1 MILTRKSHALSFAA
15 AAGLGT
21 TGIVGLAATPALVA
35 NPQSAAANPSSRC
48 ENGTLIG
55 TYALRSIANGKFVR
69 PRNGTLKAVENQAP
83 TQNNEATIFQMYD
96 ISKLPGG
103 SAGMFAVRS
112 AQSPDRWWRVR
123 DNNTTVKLDDGNC
136 EADKTSYQFSSS
148 RQDNNFAIKS
158 KGQNKWIRV
167 DSDDNK
173 LKASSDNPNGN
184 NKHFAF
190 MRIGQPA
197 NEQSRSGGRNNIH
210 GWWTTQ
216 GRGTWWRGKQTGN
229 NITLTKFVN
238 GNHGKPVMQF
248 EGRLDSEGNSVGT
261 LRQCGQQSG
270 SNYSIQRRTN
280 NIYYFGG
287 NSRTLSRSRNA
298 PPFRTNTSEACAR
311 ENTNINGWWRD
322 RQGRFWRAEQNNNQV
337 KITRYRES
345 DGKPYSIFTGATRNR
360 RNTDLYSYGTLK
372 NCFSVRNR
380 PRSFSLINGQLRS
393 DGGPTVLTRNRSRIP
408 FTPQT
413 GCDPATA
420 ETAARKQLLTLQK
433 TVTLTDKEIS
443 VYYETGTKIFNTSIT
458 VNRPSRRETAI
469 SEFTDYLDSE
479 CENDGH
485 GFYVDEVTYGAWDQ
499 VRVDSQGVASFYNNV
514 ALHES
519 DGDLGTGG
527 CPNLAWTIGRHYTI
541 PDGDNATTS
550 VYDTDVSPSRYNSK
564 LKPGP
569 FLTVRPG
576 ETMTRTLDINK
587 SDGRIEITY
596 RLTNH
601 TQRVR
606 PRDN

>member
-1 MILTRKSHALSFAA
+1 M
-15 AAGLGT
+15 
-21 TGIVGLAATPALVA
+21 
-35 NPQSAAANPSSRC
+35 
-48 ENGTLIG
+48 
-55 TYALRSIANGKFVR
+55 
-69 PRNGTLKAVENQAP
+69 
-83 TQNNEATIFQMYD
+83 
-96 ISKLPGG
+96 
-103 SAGMFAVRS
+103 
-112 AQSPDRWWRVR
+112 
-123 DNNTTVKLDDGNC
+123 
-136 EADKTSYQFSSS
+136 
-148 RQDNNFAIKS
+148 
-158 KGQNKWIRV
+158 
-167 DSDDNK
+167 
-173 LKASSDNPNGN
+173 
-184 NKHFAF
+184 
-190 MRIGQPA
+190 
-197 NEQSRSGGRNNIH
+197 
-210 GWWTTQ
+210 
-216 GRGTWWRGKQTGN
+216 
-229 NITLTKFVN
+229 
-238 GNHGKPVMQF
+238 
-248 EGRLDSEGNSVGT
+248 
-261 LRQCGQQSG
+261 
-270 SNYSIQRRTN
+270 
-280 NIYYFGG
+280 
-287 NSRTLSRSRNA
+287 
-298 PPFRTNTSEACAR
+298 
-311 ENTNINGWWRD
+311 
-322 RQGRFWRAEQNNNQV
+322 
-337 KITRYRES
+337 
-345 DGKPYSIFTGATRNR
+345 
-360 RNTDLYSYGTLK
+360 
-372 NCFSVRNR
+372 
-380 PRSFSLINGQLRS
+380 
-393 DGGPTVLTRNRSRIP
+393 RNRSRIP

-527 CPNLAWTIGRHYTI
+527 CPGLAWTIGRHYTI